1 MPHAATRAIATRP
14 TLHID
19 ELIPGLSDTL
29 PQGVA
34 PGAFRDALSKAVTPV
49 TVLATDGPHGR
60 AGVTCSAVCSVC
72 DTPATILVC
81 VNRKSY
87 ANGVIRANGVLTVNW
102 LSAEQRLLSQAFA
115 GVGSL
120 PMDER
125 FAHGAWDTLETGA
138 PYSTDALLSLDCHI
152 ATAFEVGSHS
162 IFLAHVVATFH
173 AEGRDPLAYCR
184 RNYVTTQ
191 VAIS

>member
-1 MPHAATRAIATRP
+1 MPQYASHTPLPRP
-14 TLHID
+14 ALHLD
-19 ELIPGLSDTL
+19 QLVPGLSELL
-29 PQGVA
+29 PEGIA
-34 PGAFRDALSKAVTPV
+34 PTEFRAALSKAVTPV

-60 AGVTCSAVCSVC
+60 AGITCSAVCSVC
-72 DTPATILVC
+72 DTPPTILVC

-102 LSAEQRLLSQAFA
+102 LSASQRALSQAFA

-120 PMDER
+120 PMEER
-125 FAHGAWDTLETGA
+125 FACGAWEILATGA
-138 PYSTDALLSLDCHI
+138 PYSTEALLSLDCHI

-162 IFLAHVVATFH
+162 IFLAHVVATSH

-184 RNYVTTQ
+184 RAYTTTQ
-191 VAIS
+191 PAVS